1 MAATPFTI
9 GVRRRLPWGGASAL
23 AVIAALLS
31 VTGVGVAA
39 TDSDAALRR
48 HQAPLL
54 DPQAPDGR
62 RAQPPADHEHHHA
75 LAATALATT
84 APLAPKRGGS
94 WEYGTPF
101 ENRFN
106 AVHTVAGA
114 GGKILEIAGSGNSS
128 DEFEAGSFR
137 TFLWDTVTDTRRE
150 IATPDDMFCAGHVL
164 LPDGRALVGGGTTAY
179 SPFKGSRRLY
189 AFDFVQER
197 YERLTDMEVGRWYP
211 SLVTDWLGR
220 TLIVGGL
227 DENGINTQVT
237 ERFDYR
243 TDTLTRLASTRRFSL
258 YPQIHLASRKRM
270 FVAERSDGQEPG
282 FWDPSA
288 AKRFVP
294 VRGHTDGGR
303 RGGAASCFIGDVRDQ
318 RLMIMGGGWP
328 ATDSTNVIDLDAASP
343 AYKPGPSLHE
353 PKAYVSC
360 VNLPTGGL
368 LEAHGGTANQVD
380 AASSEVARLNA
391 TGTGWV
397 PLNPL
402 PDGEHRLYPLDVVP
416 ARQRAGGQPDVQSQ
430 GRGVEHHPAD
440 VQAAVPLQ
448 GAASGDHPCTRQ
460 RRARRNL
467 PRGRHDPG
475 LDAHAR
481 HLDGASVADPLRG
494 AEPAVCVDGRHRRPL
509 HHPRVIVDPASGKV
523 PVVGGQ
529 RGGCSIG
536 CPVDHPVLSAERSSA
551 CPLG

>member
-1 MAATPFTI
+1 
-9 GVRRRLPWGGASAL
+9 
-23 AVIAALLS
+23 
-31 VTGVGVAA
+31 
-39 TDSDAALRR
+39 
-48 HQAPLL
+48 
-54 DPQAPDGR
+54 
-62 RAQPPADHEHHHA
+62 
-75 LAATALATT
+75 
-84 APLAPKRGGS
+84 
-94 WEYGTPF
+94 
-101 ENRFN
+101 
-106 AVHTVAGA
+106 
-114 GGKILEIAGSGNSS
+114 
-128 DEFEAGSFR
+128 
-137 TFLWDTVTDTRRE
+137 
-150 IATPDDMFCAGHVL
+150 MFCAGHVL

-402 PDGEHRLYPLDVVP
+402 PDGEHRLYHSMLFLLDN
-416 ARQRAGGQPDVQSQ
+416 GQV
-430 GRGVEHHPAD
+430 
-440 VQAAVPLQ
+440 
-448 GAASGDHPCTRQ
+448 ASLTSNPK
-460 RRARRNL
+460 
-467 PRGRHDPG
+467 
-475 LDAHAR
+475 
-481 HLDGASVADPLRG
+481 DGAWSTTLLMYKPPYLFKGPRPVITRAPVNVARGGTYRVAATTPGSTLTRVTLTAPPSPTHSVEPNQRYVSMDVTGGRFTIPGSSSILPPGKYRLWAVNAVGVPSVARWITLT
-494 AEPAVCVDGRHRRPL
+494 
-509 HHPRVIVDPASGKV
+509 
-523 PVVGGQ
+523 
-529 RGGCSIG
+529 
-536 CPVDHPVLSAERSSA
+536 
-551 CPLG
+551 